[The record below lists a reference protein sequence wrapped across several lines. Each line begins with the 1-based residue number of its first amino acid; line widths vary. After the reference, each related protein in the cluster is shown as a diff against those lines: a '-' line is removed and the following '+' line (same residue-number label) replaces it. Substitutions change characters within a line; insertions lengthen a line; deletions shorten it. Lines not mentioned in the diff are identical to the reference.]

1 MRMYL
6 GIGIGIVLSACGL
19 FFEQPWLNLAGLLLI
34 ALCAAVWGP
43 RKPRATPSLAFDAA
57 PAIEPPPHALERL
70 LPTVLPHWSDSLQQ
84 SRRLLAD
91 NIGGLLTRF
100 TDISQRLQA
109 SLDQS
114 EDVLTSGGLGE
125 NLRQANQRLRQVTEA
140 FAAGS
145 QRQQEFLA
153 TIGHLGGYTGELQQM
168 ARHVQEIASQTNLLA
183 LNAAIEAARAG
194 EFGRG
199 FAVVADEVRKLS
211 RLSAETGQSMDAK
224 VGEINQAI
232 QSSIESANELSSE
245 EQHNLTRLEDVLGE
259 VIDGLSGNLDELDG
273 ASRNLQD
280 NARSTQG
287 DIHAV
292 MVALQF
298 QDRADQMLDHLQT
311 DLLQLLEAIEG
322 RDQRLHDAQAWLA
335 RLRERFTTSEERT
348 GHSQSASASDVT
360 FF

>member
-1 MRMYL
+1 MHV
-6 GIGIGIVLSACGL
+6 GIGIGITLCAAAMLSGL
-19 FFEQPWLNLAGLLLI
+19 PWLNVAGLLLI
-34 ALCAAVWGP
+34 AAAALLLGP
-43 RKPRATPSLAFDAA
+43 RKAATPVLPDS
-57 PAIEPPPHALERL
+57 EPGLPVEPQPHALEQL
-70 LPTVLPHWSDSLQQ
+70 IPAVVPSWTDSLQQ

-91 NIGGLLTRF
+91 NIGGLLGRF

-109 SLDQS
+109 SLEQS
-114 EDVLTSGGLGE
+114 EDVVTSGGLGE
-125 NLRQANQRLRQVTEA
+125 NLRQANQRLQGVTEA
-140 FAAGS
+140 FAAS
-145 QRQQEFLA
+145 SRRQQEFLA

-211 RLSAETGQSMDAK
+211 RLSAETGQSMDSK

-232 QSSIESANELSSE
+232 QSSIEAANELGAE
-245 EQHNLTRLEDVLGE
+245 EQQNLTRLEQVLGE
-259 VIDGLSGNLDELDG
+259 VINGLGANLDELDA

-280 NARSTQG
+280 NARSTQS

-311 DLLQLLEAIEG
+311 DLQQLHEAIER
-322 RDQRLHDAQAWLA
+322 RDQRLHDTQAWLA
-335 RLRERFTTSEERT
+335 RLRERFTTSEERA
-348 GHSQSASASDVT
+348 GHSQAATASDVT

>member
-1 MRMYL
+1 MHI
-6 GIGIGIVLSACGL
+6 GIGIGVVLCVAGMLSGL
-19 FFEQPWLNLAGLLLI
+19 QWLNIGGLLLI
-34 ALCAAVWGP
+34 VAAVLFLAP
-43 RKPRATPSLAFDAA
+43 RKAA
-57 PAIEPPPHALERL
+57 EPAPHETAHNLPVEPETHALEKL
-70 LPTVLPHWSDSLQQ
+70 LPAVVPSWSDSLQQ

-91 NIGGLLTRF
+91 NIGGLLGRF
-100 TDISQRLQA
+100 SDISQRLQA

-125 NLRQANQRLRQVTEA
+125 NLRQANQRLLGVTEA

-145 QRQQEFLA
+145 RRQQEFLA

-194 EFGRG
+194 DFGRG
-199 FAVVADEVRKLS
+199 FAVGADEVRKLS
-211 RLSAETGQSMDAK
+211 RLSAETGQSMDSK

-232 QSSIESANELSSE
+232 QSSIESANELNAE
-245 EQHNLTRLEDVLGE
+245 EQQNLARLEQVLGE
-259 VIDGLSGNLDELDG
+259 VINGLGSNLDALDA

-311 DLLQLLEAIEG
+311 DLQQLLEAIER

-335 RLRERFTTSEERT
+335 RLRERFTTSEERA
-348 GHSQSASASDVT
+348 GHSQAASASDVT

>member
-1 MRMYL
+1 MHM
-6 GIGIGIVLSACGL
+6 GIGAGIVLCLCATLLGL
-19 FFEQPWLNLAGLLLI
+19 PWLNVAGLLLI
-34 ALCAAVWGP
+34 ALAAALWSP
-43 RKPRATPSLAFDAA
+43 RKPAATTLPRLEQNLPVE
-57 PAIEPPPHALERL
+57 PATHALEQL
-70 LPTVLPHWSDSLQQ
+70 LPVVLPSWTDSLQQ

-91 NIGGLLTRF
+91 NIGGLLERF

-109 SLDQS
+109 SLERS

-125 NLRQANQRLRQVTEA
+125 NLRQANQRLQGITEA

-145 QRQQEFLA
+145 RRQQEFLV
-153 TIGHLGGYTGELQQM
+153 TIGHLGSYTGELQQM

-211 RLSAETGQSMDAK
+211 RLSAQTGRSMDGK

-232 QSSIESANELSSE
+232 QSSIEAANELSRE
-245 EQHNLTRLEDVLGE
+245 EQHNLARLEEVLGE
-259 VIDGLSGNLDELDG
+259 VISGLASNLDELDA

-280 NARSTQG
+280 NARSTQS

-311 DLLQLLEAIEG
+311 DLLQLLDAIER
-322 RDQRLHDAQAWLA
+322 RDQRLDDAQAWLA
-335 RLRERFTTSEERT
+335 RLRERFTTSEERA
-348 GHSQSASASDVT
+348 GRSQAATASDVT

>member
-1 MRMYL
+1 MYL
-6 GIGIGIVLSACGL
+6 GIGIGIALCAGGM
-19 FFEQPWLNLAGLLLI
+19 FFGQPWANIVGLLLI
-34 ALCAAVWGP
+34 ALAATFWGP
-43 RKPRATPSLAFDAA
+43 RKIVSPTPSHFDQHL
-57 PAIEPPPHALERL
+57 PLEQPPHPLEQL
-70 LPTVLPHWSDSLQQ
+70 LPVVMPSWTDSLQQ
-84 SRRLLAD
+84 SRRLLSD
-91 NIGGLLTRF
+91 NIGGLLGRF

-125 NLRQANQRLRQVTEA
+125 NLRDANQRLQGVTEA
-140 FAAGS
+140 FAAS
-145 QRQQEFLA
+145 SRRQQEFLA
-153 TIGHLGGYTGELQQM
+153 TIGHLGSYTGELQQM

-211 RLSAETGQSMDAK
+211 RLSAETGRSMDSK

-232 QSSIESANELSSE
+232 QSSIEAANELSTE
-245 EQHNLTRLEDVLGE
+245 EQQNLARLEQVLSE
-259 VIDGLSGNLDELDG
+259 VISGLGDNLDALDA
-273 ASRNLQD
+273 ASRNLQG
-280 NARSTQG
+280 NARSTQD

-311 DLLQLLEAIEG
+311 DLLQLLDAVER

-335 RLRERFTTSEERT
+335 RLRERFTTSEERA
-348 GHSQSASASDVT
+348 GHSQAATTSDVT

>member
-6 GIGIGIVLSACGL
+6 GIGIGIALCAGGM
-19 FFEQPWLNLAGLLLI
+19 FFGQPWANIVGLLLI
-34 ALCAAVWGP
+34 ALAATLWGP
-43 RKPRATPSLAFDAA
+43 RKIVSPT
-57 PAIEPPPHALERL
+57 EPHLEHHLPLEQPPHPLEQL
-70 LPTVLPHWSDSLQQ
+70 LPVVMPSWTDSLQQ
-84 SRRLLAD
+84 SRRLLSD
-91 NIGGLLTRF
+91 NIGGLLGRF

-125 NLRQANQRLRQVTEA
+125 NLRDANQRLQGVTEA
-140 FAAGS
+140 FTAS
-145 QRQQEFLA
+145 SHRQQEFLA
-153 TIGHLGGYTGELQQM
+153 TIGHLGSYTGELQQM

-211 RLSAETGQSMDAK
+211 RLSAETGRSMDSK

-232 QSSIESANELSSE
+232 QSSIEAANELSTE
-245 EQHNLTRLEDVLGE
+245 EQQNLARLEQVLSE
-259 VIDGLSGNLDELDG
+259 VISGLGDNLDALDA
-273 ASRNLQD
+273 ASRNLQG
-280 NARSTQG
+280 NARSTQD

-311 DLLQLLEAIEG
+311 DLLQLLDAVER

-335 RLRERFTTSEERT
+335 RLRERFTTSEERA
-348 GHSQSASASDVT
+348 GHSQAATTSDVT

>member
-6 GIGIGIVLSACGL
+6 GIGIGIALCASGM
-19 FFEQPWLNLAGLLLI
+19 FFGQPWANIAGLLLI
-34 ALCAAVWGP
+34 ALAAALWGP
-43 RKPRATPSLAFDAA
+43 RKIVSPTPSHLEQHL
-57 PAIEPPPHALERL
+57 PLEQPPHPLEQL
-70 LPTVLPHWSDSLQQ
+70 LPVVMPSWTDSLQQ
-84 SRRLLAD
+84 SRRLLSD
-91 NIGGLLTRF
+91 NIGGLLDRF

-125 NLRQANQRLRQVTEA
+125 NLRDANQRLQGVTEA

-145 QRQQEFLA
+145 RRQQEFLA
-153 TIGHLGGYTGELQQM
+153 TIGHLGSYTGELQQM

-211 RLSAETGQSMDAK
+211 RLSAETGRSMDSK

-232 QSSIESANELSSE
+232 QSSIEAANELSTE
-245 EQHNLTRLEDVLGE
+245 EQQNLARLEQVLSE
-259 VIDGLSGNLDELDG
+259 VINGLGDNLDALDA
-273 ASRNLQD
+273 ASRNLQG
-280 NARSTQG
+280 NARSTQD

-298 QDRADQMLDHLQT
+298 QDRADQMLDHLQI
-311 DLLQLLEAIEG
+311 DLLQLLDAVER

-335 RLRERFTTSEERT
+335 RLRERFTTSEERA
-348 GHSQSASASDVT
+348 GHSQAATTSDVT

>member
-1 MRMYL
+1 MHV
-6 GIGIGIVLSACGL
+6 GIGIGIVLCVAALLSGL
-19 FFEQPWLNLAGLLLI
+19 AWLNVAGLLLI
-34 ALCAAVWGP
+34 AAAALFFAP
-43 RKPRATPSLAFDAA
+43 RKVA
-57 PAIEPPPHALERL
+57 PLVQPAEDLEPVEPLPHALERL
-70 LPTVLPHWSDSLQQ
+70 LPAVVPSWTDSLQQ

-91 NIGGLLTRF
+91 NIGGLLDRF

-125 NLRQANQRLRQVTEA
+125 NLRQANQRLQGVTEA

-145 QRQQEFLA
+145 RRQQEFLA

-211 RLSAETGQSMDAK
+211 RLSAETGQSMDSK

-232 QSSIESANELSSE
+232 QSSIEAANELGAE
-245 EQHNLTRLEDVLGE
+245 EQNNLARLEQVLAE
-259 VIDGLSGNLDELDG
+259 VISGLGNNLDALDA

-311 DLLQLLEAIEG
+311 DLQQLQEAIER

-335 RLRERFTTSEERT
+335 RLRERFTTSEERA
-348 GHSQSASASDVT
+348 GHSQAATASDVT

>member
-1 MRMYL
+1 MSL
-6 GIGIGIVLSACGL
+6 N
-19 FFEQPWLNLAGLLLI
+19 QPWANVAGLVVIGLSTLL
-34 ALCAAVWGP
+34 WGP
-43 RKPRATPSLAFDAA
+43 RKSPAAA
-57 PAIEPPPHALERL
+57 PAHPEAHLPVEPTPHALERL
-70 LPTVLPHWSDSLQQ
+70 LPAVVPSWTDSLQQ

-91 NIGGLLTRF
+91 NVSGLLERF

-114 EDVLTSGGLGE
+114 DDVLTSGGLGE
-125 NLRQANQRLRQVTEA
+125 NLRQANERLQLVTEA
-140 FAAGS
+140 FVAGS
-145 QRQQEFLA
+145 QRQQDFLA
-153 TIGHLGGYTGELQQM
+153 TISHLGSYTGELQQM

-211 RLSAETGQSMDAK
+211 RLSAQTGQSMDSK

-232 QSSIESANELSSE
+232 QSSIEAANELSGD
-245 EQHNLTRLEDVLGE
+245 EQRNLARLEQVLSE
-259 VIDGLSGNLDELDG
+259 VISGLGSNLDELDS
-273 ASRNLQD
+273 ASRQLQD
-280 NARSTQG
+280 NARSTQS

-311 DLLQLLEAIEG
+311 DLLQLQEAIER
-322 RDQRLHDAQAWLA
+322 RDQRLHDAQAWLS
-335 RLRERFTTSEERT
+335 RLRERFTTSEERA
-348 GHSQSASASDVT
+348 GHSQAATTSDVT

>member
-1 MRMYL
+1 MRMHV
-6 GIGIGIVLSACGL
+6 GIGIGIVLCVAAML
-19 FFEQPWLNLAGLLLI
+19 AALPWLNVAGLLLI
-34 ALCAAVWGP
+34 AACAVLLAP
-43 RKPRATPSLAFDAA
+43 RKAASTITPLAEQSH
-57 PAIEPPPHALERL
+57 PGELQPHALERL
-70 LPTVLPHWSDSLQQ
+70 LPAVLPSWTDSLQQ
-84 SRRLLAD
+84 SRRLLSD
-91 NIGGLLTRF
+91 NIAGLLGRF

-109 SLDQS
+109 SLDRS
-114 EDVLTSGGLGE
+114 DDVLTSGGLGE
-125 NLRQANQRLRQVTEA
+125 NLRQANQRLQGVTEA

-145 QRQQEFLA
+145 RRQQEFLA
-153 TIGHLGGYTGELQQM
+153 TIDHLGGYTGELQQM

-211 RLSAETGQSMDAK
+211 RLSAQTGQSMDSK

-232 QSSIESANELSSE
+232 QSSIEAANQLGAE
-245 EQHNLTRLEDVLGE
+245 EQQNLARLEQVLGE
-259 VIDGLSGNLDELDG
+259 VISGLGSNLDELDA
-273 ASRNLQD
+273 ASRGLQD
-280 NARSTQG
+280 NARSTQS

-311 DLLQLLEAIEG
+311 DLRQLLDAIEQ

-335 RLRERFTTSEERT
+335 RLRERFTTSEERA
-348 GHSQSASASDVT
+348 GHSQAATASDVT